1 MKPLLNF
8 ETESFSYKL
17 YQGNQEEQKMI
28 EEFKN
33 DSSTKEFLSEFWN
46 YIQETKEDIENDF
59 EPQRYTSIVYYEEF
73 PIGLITFFDL
83 DNELIFSHGIRPS
96 QRGNSFSSRIKKEV
110 YDYVFRNLET
120 VEKITVYIDVN
131 NEKNLRSLQ
140 KLPYDEIEKIYDD
153 KKQKEFYK
161 VSNRSPYLEE
171 VKKSI

>member
-8 ETESFSYKL
+8 ETESFSYQL
-17 YQGNQEEQKMI
+17 YQGSQEEQSMI

-33 DSSTKEFLSEFWN
+33 DPATKEFLSEFWN
-46 YIQETKEDIENDF
+46 YILETKEDIENDF
-59 EPQRYTSIVYYEEF
+59 EPQRYTNIVYYKEV

-96 QRGNSFSSRIKKEV
+96 QRGNRFSSKIKREV

-140 KLPYDEIEKIYDD
+140 KLAYDEIEELHDE
-153 KKQKEFYK
+153 KQHKDFYK
-161 VSNRSPYLEE
+161 VSNYNPYLENM
-171 VKKSI
+171 KKSM